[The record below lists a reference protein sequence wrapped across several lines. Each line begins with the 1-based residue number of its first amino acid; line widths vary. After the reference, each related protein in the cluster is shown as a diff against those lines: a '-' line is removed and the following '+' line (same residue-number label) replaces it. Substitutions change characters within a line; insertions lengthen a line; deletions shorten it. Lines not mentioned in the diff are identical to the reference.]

1 MRVGHWLHPHNFGG
15 ITVSNWCSQRNFMK
29 YPGEE
34 IMSFLD
40 TLLAIPII
48 AIVIWVTL
56 VVFAK
61 RH

>member
-1 MRVGHWLHPHNFGG
+1 
-15 ITVSNWCSQRNFMK
+15 MK
-29 YPGEE
+29 YPWEE